1 MHAWFEKNHIMKKQL
16 HACENRDLK
25 AYAKPIKGL
34 GTKSHME
41 QDVNSDNKYP
51 RWMGSYSN

>member
-41 QDVNSDNKYP
+41 QDVNSD
-51 RWMGSYSN
+51 R